1 MADVYTL
8 YGETDGV
15 NATGIISLTSQFFTG
30 NVSEI
35 KVDFGVAAKIFVAE
49 ISGKACDV
57 ILEVSEDDG
66 STWKPVKVWS
76 LVSDGHLNVDQRKP
90 IIIQSNKI
98 EYKSPVAGLPP
109 QLTPTTLFRFRYQQP
124 TAGKTYITAVVEFDT
139 YD

>member
-1 MADVYTL
+1 MADVYPL

-30 NVSEI
+30 SVQQI
-35 KVDFGVAAKIFVAE
+35 KVDFGVAAKIFVTE

-57 ILEVSEDDG
+57 ILEISEDDG
-66 STWKPVKVWS
+66 TTWKPVKTWS

-98 EYKSPVAGLPP
+98 EYKPPVVGMPP
-109 QLTPTTLFRFRYQQP
+109 QLVPTTLFRFRWQQT
-124 TAGKTYITAVVEFDT
+124 TAGKTYLTAVVEFDT